1 MEASSTHP
9 VSINPTYH
17 NEEDRAHSVRTE
29 ESRYGNKEEAPD
41 ATGKNSKPTSIQE
54 KGGNENPGSTTA
66 FSQEKG
72 DNERDLTSLSAKK
85 GSDLFSRFLL
95 FLFRVVADCLC
106 AITRSSSFSL
116 TFFLI

>member
-85 GSDLFSRFLL
+85 GNDLFSRFLL

-106 AITRSSSFSL
+106 AITCSSFSL